1 MERKE
6 LLFAVNPVFAT
17 AKGCLGLLSQTGIK
31 EAADLAKVIDLTV
44 PKSSD
49 TPPEILRS
57 YMVSNEARYHIGNKM
72 AEQSGC
78 DVIIDLPCGYVPRGL
93 SISKAGKHFY
103 GLDLPAVVEEL
114 EPAIRGLASEEQ
126 NKLMHYHAVDATNL
140 DSLKGALKDVH
151 GKICILMDGLLGY
164 FNKPELDA
172 VCRNIRELLK
182 EHGGMWITADKY
194 SRELGAV
201 TFSALT
207 DADGEIVKKMMD
219 KGGTKVA
226 DIPINHTV
234 IQGSVPEAKEYF
246 TELGFEIKEVTYKE
260 VLPDLLSLKDNPED
274 MDKLRKAYDDIILW
288 VMTVK
293 AGEKSDT
300 ENTKKFDVSFNADG
314 DRLQCSITGR
324 LDTITATELLS
335 GFEAHKGT
343 ALNEMVVDLK
353 DTEYISSAGLRV
365 LLIMCKSLP
374 DQNRFHLENPS
385 TEVLDILNVTGF
397 AEIFNID

>member
-1 MERKE
+1 
-6 LLFAVNPVFAT
+6 
-17 AKGCLGLLSQTGIK
+17 
-31 EAADLAKVIDLTV
+31 
-44 PKSSD
+44 
-49 TPPEILRS
+49 
-57 YMVSNEARYHIGNKM
+57 
-72 AEQSGC
+72 
-78 DVIIDLPCGYVPRGL
+78 
-93 SISKAGKHFY
+93 
-103 GLDLPAVVEEL
+103 
-114 EPAIRGLASEEQ
+114 
-126 NKLMHYHAVDATNL
+126 
-140 DSLKGALKDVH
+140 
-151 GKICILMDGLLGY
+151 
-164 FNKPELDA
+164 
-172 VCRNIRELLK
+172 
-182 EHGGMWITADKY
+182 
-194 SRELGAV
+194 
-201 TFSALT
+201 
-207 DADGEIVKKMMD
+207 
-219 KGGTKVA
+219 
-226 DIPINHTV
+226 
-234 IQGSVPEAKEYF
+234 
-246 TELGFEIKEVTYKE
+246 
-260 VLPDLLSLKDNPED
+260 

-343 ALNEMVVDLK
+343 ALNEIVVDLK

>member
-1 MERKE
+1 MERKK
-6 LLFAVNPVFAT
+6 LLLTVNPVFST
-17 AKGCLGLLSQTGIK
+17 AKGCLGLLSHTGIK

-44 PKSSD
+44 PRSSD

-93 SISKAGKHFY
+93 SISKTSKHFY

-114 EPAIRGLASEEQ
+114 EPAIRGLATKEQ
-126 NKLMHYHAVDATNL
+126 NELMHYHAVDATNL
-140 DSLKGALKDVH
+140 DSLREALKDVR

-172 VCRNIRELLK
+172 VCHNIRELLK

-194 SRELGAV
+194 SSELAAV

-207 DADGEIVKKMMD
+207 DADGEIVKEMME

-226 DIPINHTV
+226 DIPINHT
-234 IQGSVPEAKEYF
+234 GSVPEAKEYF

-343 ALNEMVVDLK
+343 ALNEIVVDLK

-397 AEIFNID
+397 AEILNID